1 MKRTPK
7 DEYLERARRLSGNEI
22 ERLLSRLRGKL
33 RRRLE
38 EERLSPLEVIALQL
52 ESDDDD
58 LNEWRARMS
67 ELNAQLTRDLP
78 DTARI

>member
-1 MKRTPK
+1 MKRTPR
-7 DEYLERARRLSGNEI
+7 DEYLERARCLPGNEI
-22 ERLLSRLRGKL
+22 ERLLSRMRGKL

-52 ESDDDD
+52 EIDDDD

-67 ELNAQLTRDLP
+67 ELKAQLTPDLP
-78 DTARI
+78 DPARI

>member
-1 MKRTPK
+1 MKRTPR
-7 DEYLERARRLSGNEI
+7 DEYLERARCLPGQEV
-22 ERLLSRLRGKL
+22 ERLLSRMRGKL

-38 EERLSPLEVIALQL
+38 EDRLSPLEVIALQL
-52 ESDDDD
+52 EIDDDD

-67 ELNAQLTRDLP
+67 ELQATLPPDLS

>member
-7 DEYLERARRLSGNEI
+7 DEYLERARCLPGNEI
-22 ERLLSRLRGKL
+22 ERLLLRMRGKL

-52 ESDDDD
+52 EIDDDD
-58 LNEWRARMS
+58 LNAWRARMS
-67 ELNAQLTRDLP
+67 ELKAKSSRDLP
-78 DTARI
+78 DTAGI

>member
-7 DEYLERARRLSGNEI
+7 DEYLERARRLPGNEI
-22 ERLLSRLRGKL
+22 ERLLSRMRGKL

-52 ESDDDD
+52 EIDDD

-67 ELNAQLTRDLP
+67 ELKAQVAPDLP
-78 DTARI
+78 DPARI